1 MTPSP
6 DLSAKGGRHEIPGS
20 SNEKSGDGVSEKFY
34 LTTPLYYVN
43 SKPHIGH
50 AYTEIASD
58 VLARW
63 HRMNGREVLFLTGT
77 DEHGQ
82 KVDKAAKEAGLS
94 PQEFTDKI
102 SLTFRELW
110 KTLGIEYDDFIRT
123 TEPRHKEA
131 VAAVWR
137 KLSKSGDVYRDNYSG
152 WYCTPDE
159 TFWTDGQILR
169 ENGTTLCPDCKR
181 PVEHLE
187 EENFFFKISK
197 YQRWLTE
204 TVREGKLFRIL
215 PESRK
220 NEVLGFLDNNTLQD
234 LCISRPKN
242 RLSWGIPS
250 PLSDQHVTYVWFDA
264 LINYISAV
272 GFGADEAKLKKWWP
286 ADAQLIGKDILR
298 HHAVIWPIL
307 LHALGLAPP
316 RLVFAHGWWVQGGQ
330 KMSKSRG
337 NVTDPAEIVK
347 TYGVDAFRY
356 FLLREAAFGSDGTF
370 SEDALTLRYN
380 TDLAND
386 LGNLLN
392 RTLTMCEKYFEGAVP
407 AKVPGSDL
415 LAAAAEAL
423 PQKLREPMNRLAY
436 SEALSEIWA
445 VVSQANKYIEEKAP
459 WALSKQGK
467 KEELAAVIGT
477 LVRVLGLVAMVL
489 APFMPQTAK
498 AMMAQLGT
506 GGQIAKG
513 PPLFPRI
520 ETDKPGTNK

>member
-1 MTPSP
+1 MSH
-6 DLSAKGGRHEIPGS
+6 K
-20 SNEKSGDGVSEKFY
+20 KFY

-50 AYTEIASD
+50 AYTEIAAD

-94 PQEFTDKI
+94 PQEFTDRI
-102 SLTFRELW
+102 SLTFRDLW
-110 KTLGIEYDDFIRT
+110 KELGIEYDDFIRT

-137 KLSKSGDVYRDNYSG
+137 KLSESGHVYRDKYSG

-159 TFWTDGQILR
+159 TFWDEGQVLR
-169 ENGTTLCPDCKR
+169 EDGATLCPDCKR

-197 YQRWLTE
+197 YQIWLTE
-204 TVREGKLFRIL
+204 TVREGKTFRVL

-264 LINYISAV
+264 LINYISAI
-272 GFGADEAKLKKWWP
+272 GYGEDEAKLKKWWP
-286 ADAQLIGKDILR
+286 ADAHLVGKDILR

-307 LHALGLAPP
+307 LHALGLEPP
-316 RLVFAHGWWVQGGQ
+316 KLVFAHGWWMQGTQ

-337 NVTDPAEIVK
+337 NVTDPLELVRI
-347 TYGVDAFRY
+347 YGVDAFRY
-356 FLLREAAFGSDGTF
+356 FLLREVVFGSDGTF
-370 SEDALTLRYN
+370 SEEALVLRYN

-392 RTLTMCEKYFEGAVP
+392 RSLTMCEKYFES
-407 AKVPGSDL
+407 KVPLSS
-415 LAAAAEAL
+415 APNA
-423 PQKLREPMNRLAY
+423 LREGARSLPDKISEPMDRLAY
-436 SEALSEIWA
+436 SEALTEIWA
-445 VVSQANKYIEEKAP
+445 VVGRANRFIEEKAP
-459 WALSKQGK
+459 WTLAKQGK
-467 KEELAAVIGT
+467 KEELAEVIVSLIESLT
-477 LVRVLGLVAMVL
+477 VIARVL
-489 APFMPQTAK
+489 APFMPQTA
-498 AMMAQLGT
+498 AAILTQLGT
-506 GGQIAKG
+506 NGKIAKG
-513 PPLFPRI
+513 APLFPKI
-520 ETDKPGTNK
+520 ETEKN